1 MSSLAF
7 YVCVSHI
14 FEKKVAHNAEALGL
28 LFYTPNLIKH
38 VVLRTGLSTD
48 DI

>member
-14 FEKKVAHNAEALGL
+14 FEKNVAHSTEALGL
-28 LFYTPNLIKH
+28 LFLYPRFNKARC
-38 VVLRTGLSTD
+38 VKNRTISR
-48 DI
+48 